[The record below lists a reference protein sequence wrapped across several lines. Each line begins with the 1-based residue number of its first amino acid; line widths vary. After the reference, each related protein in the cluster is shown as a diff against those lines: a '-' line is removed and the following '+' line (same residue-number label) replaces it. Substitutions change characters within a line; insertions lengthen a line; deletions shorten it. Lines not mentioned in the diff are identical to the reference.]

1 MTKNYFDDDGDGDCD
16 TFGYDGDG
24 GDDTFDYDGDGGDAA
39 FEDDDDNG
47 KVGEY
52 GVLLGEE
59 DVLELQE

>member
-1 MTKNYFDDDGDGDCD
+1 MTKNYFD
-16 TFGYDGDG
+16 YDGDG

-39 FEDDDDNG
+39 FEDDDDDV
-47 KVGEY
+47 KVGKY